1 MANSLL
7 DFVMSLVR
15 DPDAAARYAADPAGA
30 IADAHLPD
38 VTSADVNNLIPMV
51 ADSLSGSLS
60 GTAFGPGTGAGGDGN
75 VWASGAAT
83 AAFDAFD
90 AYVPA
95 ATVPDTHPVIT
106 DVAQHADPA
115 AALITDPGADPGAV
129 DLSLPDTSAQVSDI
143 GFDHAAATDA
153 GPDWVDHAA
162 WDHTHVDDTHGTA
175 SDVAG
180 LPAPADHP
188 GFDLF

>member
-1 MANSLL
+1 MANTLL

-51 ADSLSGSLS
+51 ADSLNGPVSAG
-60 GTAFGPGTGAGGDGN
+60 GFGPSAGGGGDGN

-83 AAFDAFD
+83 AAFDAFNAFD
-90 AYVPA
+90 AHLPA
-95 ATVPDTHPVIT
+95 AVSDAQPVIT
-106 DVAQHADPA
+106 DIAQHAGLDPA
-115 AALITDPGADPGAV
+115 VITDPAFDSAIVDLPDSSTQVTDVGFEHAADVTAV
-129 DLSLPDTSAQVSDI
+129 D
-143 GFDHAAATDA
+143 A
-153 GPDWVDHAA
+153 GVDWVDHTAF
-162 WDHTHVDDTHGTA
+162 DHGHVDDTHGTV
-175 SDVAG
+175 D
-180 LPAPADHP
+180 P

>member
-51 ADSLSGSLS
+51 ADSLSGPMS
-60 GTAFGPGTGAGGDGN
+60 GSAFGPGAGAGGDGN

-90 AYVPA
+90 AHVPA
-95 ATVPDTHPVIT
+95 APAPVDRPVIT
-106 DVAQHADPA
+106 DVAQHTDPA
-115 AALITDPGADPGAV
+115 AGLISDPGTDHAAV
-129 DLSLPDTSAQVSDI
+129 GLSLPDTSAQVSDA
-143 GFDHAAATDA
+143 GFEHSAPADA
-153 GPDWVDHAA
+153 GSDWVDHAA
-162 WDHTHVDDTHGTA
+162 WDHTHVDDSHGTT
-175 SDVAG
+175 
-180 LPAPADHP
+180 DHP

>member
-30 IADAHLPD
+30 IADAHLMD

-51 ADSLSGSLS
+51 ADSLSM
-60 GTAFGPGTGAGGDGN
+60 AAPPIGGGQVADGN

-90 AYVPA
+90 AHLPA
-95 ATVPDTHPVIT
+95 IAPETHAVIADVINQPAEAAHSAISDAVIDPDPSGIGPVETTYQVT
-106 DVAQHADPA
+106 DHQPGGEALADW
-115 AALITDPGADPGAV
+115 ADNA
-129 DLSLPDTSAQVSDI
+129 
-143 GFDHAAATDA
+143 GFGHS
-153 GPDWVDHAA
+153 
-162 WDHTHVDDTHGTA
+162 HVDDSHPSG
-175 SDVAG
+175 
-180 LPAPADHP
+180 DHL
-188 GFDLF
+188 GFDIF

>member
-15 DPDAAARYAADPAGA
+15 DPDAAARYAADPAAA
-30 IADAHLPD
+30 IADAHLTG

-51 ADSLSGSLS
+51 ADSLSGPLS
-60 GTAFGPGTGAGGDGN
+60 GAAPGFGAATADAN

-90 AYVPA
+90 AHLPDAVPGDA
-95 ATVPDTHPVIT
+95 HSVIT
-106 DVAQHADPA
+106 DAVQHGT
-115 AALITDPGADPGAV
+115 AALITDPGAEAAAAEV
-129 DLSLPDTSAQVSDI
+129 SLPDASAQVI
-143 GFDHAAATDA
+143 DA
-153 GPDWVDHAA
+153 GLDHDPSVDPAPEWADHAA
-162 WDHTHVDDTHGTA
+162 WDHPHVDDAHG
-175 SDVAG
+175 AG
-180 LPAPADHP
+180 DHQ

>member
-30 IADAHLPD
+30 IADAHLTD
-38 VTSADVNNLIPMV
+38 VSSADVNNLIPMV
-51 ADSLSGSLS
+51 ADSLSMAAP
-60 GTAFGPGTGAGGDGN
+60 TIGGGHVAEGN

-90 AYVPA
+90 AQLPA
-95 ATVPDTHPVIT
+95 VGPGAHPVID
-106 DVAQHADPA
+106 DVINHPAEAVQSAISDAGLDPA
-115 AALITDPGADPGAV
+115 AAGPEPVQATYQVTDPGVDHQPGGEV
-129 DLSLPDTSAQVSDI
+129 LPEWS
-143 GFDHAAATDA
+143 DHAGLDHDSHQA
-153 GPDWVDHAA
+153 GDH
-162 WDHTHVDDTHGTA
+162 
-175 SDVAG
+175 
-180 LPAPADHP
+180 L

>member
-1 MANSLL
+1 MANTLL

-51 ADSLSGSLS
+51 ADSLNGPVSAG
-60 GTAFGPGTGAGGDGN
+60 GFGPSAGGGGDGN

-90 AYVPA
+90 AFDAHLPA
-95 ATVPDTHPVIT
+95 VSDAQPVIT
-106 DVAQHADPA
+106 DVAQHTGLDPA
-115 AALITDPGADPGAV
+115 VITDPAFDSAIA
-129 DLSLPDTSAQVSDI
+129 DLSDASAQVTDV
-143 GFDHAAATDA
+143 GFEHEAGTDDGVDWADHTAFDH
-153 GPDWVDHAA
+153 G
-162 WDHTHVDDTHGTA
+162 HVDGAHD
-175 SDVAG
+175 
-180 LPAPADHP
+180 P

>member
-51 ADSLSGSLS
+51 ADSLSGPLS
-60 GTAFGPGTGAGGDGN
+60 AGGFGPSAGAGDGN

-90 AYVPA
+90 AHLPTT
-95 ATVPDTHPVIT
+95 TVSDVHSVIT
-106 DVAQHADPA
+106 DVAQHADSA
-115 AALITDPGADPGAV
+115 SALITDPGAVPGAI
-129 DLSLPDTSAQVSDI
+129 DAPLPDPSTQVTEV
-143 GFDHAAATDA
+143 GFEHDAGTDA
-153 GPDWVDHAA
+153 GGDWADHTA
-162 WDHTHVDDTHGTA
+162 WDHTHIDDTHGSG

>member
-30 IADAHLPD
+30 IADAHLTD

-51 ADSLSGSLS
+51 ADSLSGPIT
-60 GTAFGPGTGAGGDGN
+60 GGGFGPGAGAGDGN

-90 AYVPA
+90 HLPA
-95 ATVPDTHPVIT
+95 ATAPDAHSVIT
-106 DVAQHADPA
+106 DVAQHADQAP
-115 AALITDPGADPGAV
+115 ALISDLGVDPGA
-129 DLSLPDTSAQVSDI
+129 LNLPDSAAQVTDTLV
-143 GFDHAAATDA
+143 DHGVAPDVAQDWVDPSAWDHSHVDDNHAATD
-153 GPDWVDHAA
+153 H
-162 WDHTHVDDTHGTA
+162 
-175 SDVAG
+175 S
-180 LPAPADHP
+180 

>member
-30 IADAHLPD
+30 IAAAQLTD
-38 VTSADVNNLIPMV
+38 VTSVDVNNLIPMV
-51 ADSLSGSLS
+51 ADSLS
-60 GTAFGPGTGAGGDGN
+60 TAVPSFGADPAAGGN

-90 AYVPA
+90 AAVPA
-95 ATVPDTHPVIT
+95 AVPDSHPVDAGVIQPPADDRPGVVT
-106 DVAQHADPA
+106 DTGPDHSALDPVTVDPSTQFTAAGADQH
-115 AALITDPGADPGAV
+115 LDPGHT
-129 DLSLPDTSAQVSDI
+129 PDWIA
-143 GFDHAAATDA
+143 DA
-153 GPDWVDHAA
+153 G
-162 WDHTHVDDTHGTA
+162 WDHSHTDDSH
-175 SDVAG
+175 
-180 LPAPADHP
+180 PAPDHQ

>member
-15 DPDAAARYAADPAGA
+15 DPDAAARYAADPATA
-30 IADAHLPD
+30 IADAHLTG

-51 ADSLSGSLS
+51 ADSLSGPLS
-60 GTAFGPGTGAGGDGN
+60 GAIPSFGASGGDAN

-90 AYVPA
+90 AHLPGTSPSDV
-95 ATVPDTHPVIT
+95 HPVIT
-106 DVAQHADPA
+106 DAAQHVAGDTT
-115 AALITDPGADPGAV
+115 LITDPGADPSAAG
-129 DLSLPDTSAQVSDI
+129 LPLPDASPQVI
-143 GFDHAAATDA
+143 DA
-153 GPDWVDHAA
+153 GFEHDQALDPAPDWVDHTA
-162 WDHTHVDDTHGTA
+162 WDHSHVDDTHG
-175 SDVAG
+175 AG
-180 LPAPADHP
+180 DHQ